1 MQASNSERTQWYIY
15 VHSQS
20 MLTLVSLVKPYL
32 YPSFYYK
39 LGGYIGS

>member
-20 MLTLVSLVKPYL
+20 MPTLVSLVLPHL
-32 YPSFYYK
+32 HPSFYYK
-39 LGGYIGS
+39 LEGYINL